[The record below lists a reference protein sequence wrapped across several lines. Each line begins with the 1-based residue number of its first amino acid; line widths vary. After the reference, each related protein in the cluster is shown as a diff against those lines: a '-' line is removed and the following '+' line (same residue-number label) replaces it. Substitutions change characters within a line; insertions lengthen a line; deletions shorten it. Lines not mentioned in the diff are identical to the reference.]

1 MAKRKNGNDKGGQ
14 CDTEKLLISLP
25 LSLIMQ
31 CSKKSMKKTWWIKH
45 LYHLYA
51 ISWKTNKKDQGSQ
64 EISNLTDVLSWYRGL
79 FISVD
84 WLGYIDISKLL
95 VKIKYNSH

>member
-1 MAKRKNGNDKGGQ
+1 MWYRKTTDFPP
-14 CDTEKLLISLP
+14 SL
-25 LSLIMQ
+25 SDNAMFQ
-31 CSKKSMKKTWWIKH
+31 KSMKKTWWIKH
-45 LYHLYA
+45 LYHLYV